1 MLVSH
6 LILLPNSMHHPNHG
20 DKSEKRVDFS
30 SHLNL
35 SYYEKTAQNGS
46 TLHILC
52 RLLRLQVRFAQSS
65 QLILPHQINILW
77 LIFNLFPQLFGFPKS
92 WCNGY
97 DLPSLLHIIHIVL
110 LASFSHSVYKL
121 FTGYKTRIW
130 ISIHWLTWSWNFK
143 ALSIFVWFMCQFV
156 CRLVWNVVEIMCN
169 YQEKMIPILDYSNC
183 TMGCF

>member
-1 MLVSH
+1 MYPTLFYCPIACTIQIMATNPKNESISRVTSIF
-6 LILLPNSMHHPNHG
+6 LTTKKLPKMVQLSIFC
-20 DKSEKRVDFS
+20 VD
-30 SHLNL
+30 
-35 SYYEKTAQNGS
+35 YYDYKCAS
-46 TLHILC
+46 L
-52 RLLRLQVRFAQSS
+52 
-65 QLILPHQINILW
+65 LW